1 MAITY
6 KDSGVSV
13 DAGTEAVDRI
23 KPVVKKTFNHRVL
36 TGLGLFGSLY
46 EITDLVKNYKEPVL
60 VQSIDGVGT
69 KMSVAAMMN
78 MYEQA
83 GHDIVAHSCND
94 VLCQGGRPLTFLDY
108 VATAQLEPEILERL
122 VTGMADECAE
132 YGLALV
138 GGETAEMPGTYNSGE
153 WDCAGAVLG
162 VVEKSKILDGSRV
175 QVGDVLIGLASEGLH
190 TNGFSLARKVFFD
203 HRRYTVREVISELPS
218 SVGTMLMKPHKN
230 YTRYVLP
237 FVEQNRLHGIAHIT
251 GGGLVENVPR
261 ILPDGCCA
269 QIKKGSWEVLP
280 IFEAIQ
286 QLGQVPED
294 DMYQSMNMGIGMVLI
309 VATQEAPGIMQELK
323 QYNDLKTYQIGRV
336 VKGKSEVCFV

>member
-6 KDSGVSV
+6 KDAGVNV
-13 DAGTEAVDRI
+13 QTGKAAVDRI
-23 KPVVKKTFNHRVL
+23 IPVVKKTFNHRVL

-46 EITDLVKNYKEPVL
+46 EITDLVKEYKEPVL

-78 MYEQA
+78 MFEQA

-108 VATAQLEPEILERL
+108 VATAQLEPDVLEAL
-122 VTGMADECAE
+122 VRGMADECAE
-132 YGLALV
+132 YGLSLV

-162 VVEKSKILDGSRV
+162 IVEKSKIIDGSSIK
-175 QVGDVLIGLASEGLH
+175 VGDVMIGLGSEGLH
-190 TNGFSLARKVFFD
+190 TNGYSLARKVFFE

-230 YTRYVLP
+230 YTKFVLP
-237 FVEQNRLHGIAHIT
+237 YVEQRKLHGIAHIT
-251 GGGLVENVPR
+251 GGGLVENIPR
-261 ILPDGCCA
+261 ILPAGCCA
-269 QIKKGSWEVLP
+269 EIKKGSWEILP
-280 IFEAIQ
+280 IFKAIQ
-286 QLGQVPED
+286 QLGQVPEE
-294 DMYQSMNMGIGMVLI
+294 DMYMSMNMGIGMVLV
-309 VATQEAPGIMQELK
+309 VAPEDAPKMLEELK
-323 QYNDLKTYQIGRV
+323 QQPNLKTYEIGKIVNGER
-336 VKGKSEVCFV
+336 KVCFV